1 MLIFASK
8 ILILNTLLIFAFL
21 AEVKASACLEFE
33 KALTKSLDDL
43 NTPKVSG
50 VVSDEARRNYLNH
63 PSVQR
68 FKDGAPEFQLA
79 TGANRKFID
88 LMESEK
94 KGTAVYFDV
103 ENSLQKK
110 MNDQV
115 FQDKGLVDAI
125 NNHYL
130 KKVHEMV
137 SADPYLKSRLSGE
150 YKDYKGLRLRF
161 VPKSEAEKAELAK
174 KLQSVYQKAN
184 LSFADD
190 VAATEMKKLI
200 ATRTDEAQDPSLW
213 FLGGVGDNAL
223 HANMAARYARQ
234 SRKMGEGSFVN
245 YASEA
250 KAISR
255 DMTDIENVRSK
266 LSDMAHLKN
275 QLMLTPLEGGQLVLS
290 KESIGIL
297 RKSKPGDFK
306 NPDDYFAHLEKKFLK
321 MYGVKPSRD
330 ELRLMSDYFNKVD
343 ALSPPLFQ
351 RERVI
356 IDLEKAQHGMVSV
369 DFTGV
374 GVDNAFEQMR
384 GLALANYKEK
394 DALKL
399 ASSAFSSMDK
409 QVQTVTEEMNVS
421 KRFFA
426 QKVKE
431 VRGEKAQPL
440 FSGDDGMFMP
450 SSNAFSFDE
459 KKSLVQKLATAP
471 DPSKFRLTF
480 VRSSDE
486 TGALLKAKERS
497 ERVVRAEKLE
507 KEIREDIIG
516 ANGLSPEAAKKLII
530 AIDYSPHKVGGEFKL
545 IVSPKPSAETLQMI
559 SQSFHGRLSKTGN
572 EKALEILTLP

>member
-1 MLIFASK
+1 MRKIASK
-8 ILILNTLLIFAFL
+8 LLVLCSI
-21 AEVKASACLEFE
+21 SAYQVELGAVACVEFDQ
-33 KALTKSLDDL
+33 ALTKSLNEL
-43 NTPKVSG
+43 STPKVSG
-50 VVSDEARRNYLNH
+50 VVSDEARREILSH
-63 PSVQR
+63 KSIQS
-68 FKDGAPEFQLA
+68 FKKNAPEFQLSG
-79 TGANRKFID
+79 GANRKFID
-88 LMESEK
+88 LMEKEK
-94 KGTAVYFDV
+94 KGEALYFDV

-125 NNHYL
+125 NNHYI

-137 SADPYLKSRLSGE
+137 SADPYLKARLAGE

-161 VPKSEAEKAELAK
+161 VPKSVAEKNELAA
-174 KLQSVYQKAN
+174 KLQNVYKKAN
-184 LSFADD
+184 QSFADD
-190 VAATEMKKLI
+190 ISSTEMKKLI
-200 ATRTDEAQDPSLW
+200 ATRSDEAQDPSLW

-234 SRKMGEGSFVN
+234 SRKMGEGAFVN
-245 YASEA
+245 YANEA

-255 DMTDIENVRSK
+255 DMVEIENVRGK
-266 LSDMAHLKN
+266 LSSLNHLKKY
-275 QLMLTPLEGGQLVLS
+275 QMMTSLENGELILS
-290 KESIGIL
+290 KETIGIL

-306 NPDDYFAHLEKKFLK
+306 NPEEYFSHLEKKFQK
-321 MYGVKPSRD
+321 IFGVKPNRE
-330 ELRLMSDYFNKVD
+330 ELSLMSEYFNKVD

-356 IDLEKAQHGMVSV
+356 IDLEKAEHGLVSV

-384 GLALANYKEK
+384 GLAQANYREK
-394 DALKL
+394 DPLKL

-409 QVQTVTEEMNVS
+409 QVQTVTEEMNQS

-431 VRGEKAQPL
+431 IRGDKAQPQ

-450 SSNAFSFDE
+450 NVSTFSLDE
-459 KKSLVQKLATAP
+459 KKALVEKLSTAS

-480 VRSSDE
+480 VRSTDE
-486 TGALLKAKERS
+486 TGAALKAKERS

-516 ANGLSPEAAKKLII
+516 ASGISAEAAKKIMI
-530 AIDYSPHKVGGEFKL
+530 AIDYAPRKVGGDFKL
-545 IVSPKPSAETLQMI
+545 IVSPKPSAETLQLI
-559 SQSFHGRLSKTGN
+559 SQSFHKRIQKSQN
-572 EKALEILTLP
+572 ENALEILTLP

>member
-1 MLIFASK
+1 MLKIASK
-8 ILILNTLLIFAFL
+8 FLVITALSHLSLGSLLY
-21 AEVKASACLEFE
+21 ASTCVEFE

-43 NTPKVSG
+43 SSPKVSG
-50 VVSDEARRNYLNH
+50 VVSDEARRGFLSH
-63 PSVQR
+63 SSVQS
-68 FKDGAPEFQLA
+68 FKAKAPEFQLPESS
-79 TGANRKFID
+79 NRKFID
-88 LMESEK
+88 LMEKEK
-94 KGTAVYFDV
+94 KGSAIYFDV

-130 KKVHEMV
+130 RKVHEMV
-137 SADPYLKSRLSGE
+137 SGDPYLKARLAGE

-161 VPKSEAEKAELAK
+161 VPKSEAEKDELAI
-174 KLQSVYQKAN
+174 KLQAVYQKAN
-184 LSFADD
+184 QSFADD
-190 VAATEMKKLI
+190 ISRTEMKKLI

-234 SRKMGEGSFVN
+234 SRKMGEGAFVN
-245 YASEA
+245 YANEA

-255 DMTDIENVRSK
+255 DMVEIEGVRGK
-266 LSDMAHLKN
+266 LSRLSHLKK
-275 QLMLTPLEGGQLVLS
+275 QRMLTALEDGELILS
-290 KESIGIL
+290 KETIGIL

-306 NPDDYFAHLEKKFLK
+306 NLEEYFTHLEKKFQK
-321 MYGVKPSRD
+321 MYGVKPSRED
-330 ELRLMSDYFNKVD
+330 LQLMSDYFNKVD

-356 IDLEKAQHGMVSV
+356 IDLEKADHGMVSV

-384 GLALANYKEK
+384 GLAKANYVEK
-394 DALKL
+394 DPLKL
-399 ASSAFSSMDK
+399 ASTAFSSMDK
-409 QVQTVTEEMNVS
+409 QVQTVTDEMNQS

-431 VRGEKAQPL
+431 VRGEKAQTL

-450 SSNAFSFDE
+450 SSSTFTLDE
-459 KKSLVQKLATAP
+459 KKALVEKLASAP

-480 VRSSDE
+480 VRSTDE
-486 TGALLKAKERS
+486 TGLALKAKERS

-516 ANGLSPEAAKKLII
+516 ASGISPEAAKKMMI

-545 IVSPKPSAETLQMI
+545 IISPKPSAETLQLI
-559 SQSFHGRLSKTGN
+559 SQSFHKRLSKAGN
-572 EKALEILTLP
+572 ERALEILTLP